1 VRKAIPIVFS
11 TALAALALPA
21 AATGASGVLPPG
33 NSAVNQY
40 TEAFPTTSGGKP
52 IGGDR
57 EQRSP
62 GEVLG
67 RRNAKRLES
76 LGPQGRAAALA
87 AASVPG
93 AGGKGSSDGE
103 GGGGGGGGEGSS
115 EAGDVLSYATGTT
128 SSGPAGPLLAIVIV
142 AALVLSLAYLWQR
155 RGSTGS

>member
-11 TALAALALPA
+11 AALAALALPA

-103 GGGGGGGGEGSS
+103 GGGGGGEEGSS